1 LLSSGSAI
9 RDNEH
14 VLLALVVHRD
24 VTALRLLEQTKEDYL
39 ALISH
44 DLRAPLTAVQAEAQL
59 LQRQLARDSG
69 IDSAYVKRTM
79 SIVANTR
86 RMNAMIQ
93 ELLESSRLES

>member
-59 LQRQLARDSG
+59 LERQMTRDG
-69 IDSAYVKRTM
+69 NVVGYVRRTT
-79 SIVANTR
+79 SIVSNAR

-93 ELLESSRLES
+93 ELLESSRL